1 MWRWGWRRSR
11 FVLNPTSDGSNPCV
25 VQYIPGEDVLLLQFS
40 LPFALF
46 SSMYSTDKL
55 FSEEIIESS
64 DLIDEV
70 EEERVKG
77 GRAR

>member
-1 MWRWGWRRSR
+1 MGPI
-11 FVLNPTSDGSNPCV
+11 LAL
-25 VQYIPGEDVLLLQFS
+25 YIPGEDVLLLQFS

-55 FSEEIIESS
+55 FSEEMIESS
-64 DLIDEV
+64 DLTDEAD
-70 EEERVKG
+70 EERVKG